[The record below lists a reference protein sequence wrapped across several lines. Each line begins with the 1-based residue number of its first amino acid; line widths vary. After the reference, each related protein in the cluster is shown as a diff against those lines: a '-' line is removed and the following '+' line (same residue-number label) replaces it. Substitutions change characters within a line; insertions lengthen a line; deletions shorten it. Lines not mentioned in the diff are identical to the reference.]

1 MTYTFPNILSPSAEL
16 TDVPQIEEDTPA
28 QGGPSGPDNAQA
40 QALLNRIEYL
50 LTVLLPPLARMVQG
64 AEGAVL
70 ADAAGAP
77 VDLDNSPTPATAVSL
92 GDTLGQALSALAD
105 GLRLVKGTDNQIDV
119 AFDNVERSMTLSL
132 PQDIAPTSSPQFD
145 TLRASKLRGNN
156 APTIALGTGAGDATA
171 AVNLIYGTDLA
182 FRVDITTGAAPTA
195 GQTIFEATFG
205 EAYDVLK
212 PPIVFLV
219 PHNRRAWDQQNTAN
233 KAVAVDLAS
242 TTGAK
247 LVVQAGTT
255 ALQANT
261 AYSWVVFTA
270 VRP

>member
-1 MTYTFPNILSPSAEL
+1 MTYEFPNILSPSAEL

-28 QGGPSGPDNAQA
+28 QGGPGGPDNAQA

-105 GLRLVKGTDNQIDV
+105 GLRLVKGTANQIDV

-195 GQTIFEATFG
+195 GQTIFEATFA
-205 EAYDVLK
+205 EAYDALK

>member
-1 MTYTFPNILSPSAEL
+1 MTYEFPNTLSPSAEL
-16 TDVPQIEEDTPA
+16 TDVPQLEEDTPA
-28 QGGPSGPDNAQA
+28 QGGPGGPDNAQA
-40 QALLNRIEYL
+40 QALLNRIEYV
-50 LTVLLPPLARMVQG
+50 LTVLIPPLARMVQG

-70 ADAAGAP
+70 ADGSGAP
-77 VDLDNSPTPATAVSL
+77 VGLDNTPTPATAQSL

-105 GLRLVKGTDNQIDV
+105 GLRLVKDTPNQITV
-119 AFDNVERSMTLSL
+119 TFDNVERSMTLSL
-132 PQDIAPTSSPQFD
+132 PQDIATTSSPQFA
-145 TLRASKLRGNN
+145 TVRASKLRGNS

-171 AVNLIYGTDLA
+171 VVSLLYGTDLA
-182 FRVDITTGAAPTA
+182 FRVDITTGAAPAT
-195 GQTIFEATFG
+195 GQTIFEATFA

-233 KAVAVDLAS
+233 KAVAVDLAK

-255 ALQANT
+255 ALQAAT
-261 AYSWVVFTA
+261 TYSWVVLTA